1 MNKIFFVDFFVKIV
15 NLLRVFRVFQIEF
28 QREREFVVVDSVAR
42 DSLQN
47 IRERIVQTD
56 LRIDEN
62 RVRFEKIRKRDLK
75 RVDLRIL
82 V

>member
-1 MNKIFFVDFFVKIV
+1 MNEIFFVDFFVKIV

-62 RVRFEKIRKRDLK
+62 RVRFEKIR
-75 RVDLRIL
+75 
-82 V
+82 

>member
-1 MNKIFFVDFFVKIV
+1 MNEIFFVDFLVKIV
-15 NLLRVFRVFQIEF
+15 DLLRVFRVFQIEF

-62 RVRFEKIRKRDLK
+62 RVRFEKIR
-75 RVDLRIL
+75 
-82 V
+82 